1 MNHYP
6 QSIRNAISQLVRLPG
21 IGQRTAERL
30 AMHLLRSTEKDVN
43 NLARSLVDLKK
54 QTMLCSKCYTLSDG
68 ALCQICRDPSRNQ
81 TLLCVVEGPAEMMA
95 VEKTGAYSGL
105 YHVLHGVLSPM
116 DGIGPDDIRINEL
129 IRRLERDTIT
139 EVILATSTQVEG
151 EATASFLAELLTPYH
166 HITVTRIAS
175 GMPVGG
181 DLKYTDPVTL
191 KNAMEKRHAI

>member
-1 MNHYP
+1 MNPYP
-6 QSIRNAISQLVRLPG
+6 QSIRNAINQLVRLPG

-30 AMHLLRSTEKDVN
+30 AMHLLRASEKEVN
-43 NLARSLVDLKK
+43 NLARSLVELKK
-54 QTMLCSKCYTLSDG
+54 QTMLCSQCFTLSDTP
-68 ALCQICRDPSRNQ
+68 LCRVCRDSARTQNQ
-81 TLLCVVEGPAEMMA
+81 LCVVEGPAEMMA
-95 VEKTGAYSGL
+95 IENTGAYNGL

-129 IRRLERDTIT
+129 LRRIERGAIT
-139 EVILATSTQVEG
+139 EVVLATGTQVEG
-151 EATASFLAELLTPYH
+151 EATAAYLAERLKSHP
-166 HITVTRIAS
+166 ITVTRIAS

>member
-6 QSIRNAISQLVRLPG
+6 QSIRNAINQLVRLPG
-21 IGQRTAERL
+21 IGHRTAERL
-30 AMHLLRSTEKDVN
+30 AMHLLRATEKDVN

-54 QTMLCSKCYTLSDG
+54 QTVLCSKCYTLSDSPV
-68 ALCQICRDPSRNQ
+68 CRICRDPSRAQ

-95 VEKTGAYSGL
+95 IEKTGAYNGL

-129 IRRLERDTIT
+129 IKRLEQGTVT
-139 EVILATSTQVEG
+139 EIVLATSTQVEG
-151 EATASFLAELLTPYH
+151 EATASYLAERLQPYN
-166 HITVTRIAS
+166 IAITRIAS

>member
-1 MNHYP
+1 MSQYP
-6 QSIRNAISQLVRLPG
+6 QSIRNAINQLVRLPG

-30 AMHLLRSTEKDVN
+30 AMHLLRATEKEVT

-54 QTMLCSKCYTLSDG
+54 QTVLCSRCFTLSDG
-68 ALCQICRDPSRNQ
+68 PLCRICRDPSRTQ
-81 TLLCVVEGPAEMMA
+81 SVLCVVEGPAEMMA
-95 VEKTGAYSGL
+95 IEKSGAYTGL

-129 IRRLERDTIT
+129 IKRIEQETIT
-139 EVILATSTQVEG
+139 EIVLATSTQVEG
-151 EATASFLAELLTPYH
+151 EATAAYLFERLKPYNV
-166 HITVTRIAS
+166 TTTRIAS

>member
-6 QSIRNAISQLVRLPG
+6 PSILNAINQLIRLPG

-30 AMHLLRSTEKDVN
+30 AMHLLRTAEKDVN
-43 NLARSLVDLKK
+43 SLAKSLVDLKK
-54 QTMLCSKCYTLSDG
+54 QTRLCSKCYTLSDSP
-68 ALCQICRDPSRNQ
+68 LCRICRDQSRAQ

-95 VEKTGAYSGL
+95 IEKTGAYAGL
-105 YHVLHGVLSPM
+105 YHVLDGVLSPM

-129 IRRLERDTIT
+129 IRRLEQDTIT
-139 EVILATSTQVEG
+139 EIVLATSTQVEG
-151 EATASFLAELLTPYH
+151 EATASYLAERLKPYN
-166 HITVTRIAS
+166 ITITRIAS

>member
-6 QSIRNAISQLVRLPG
+6 RSIRNAINQLVRLPG
-21 IGQRTAERL
+21 IGHRTAERL
-30 AMHLLRSTEKDVN
+30 VMHLLRTTEKDVT
-43 NLARSLVDLKK
+43 NLAKSLVELKK
-54 QTMLCSKCYTLSDG
+54 QTRLCEKCFTLSDSP
-68 ALCQICRDPSRNQ
+68 LCRICGDPDRTKNV
-81 TLLCVVEGPAEMMA
+81 LCVIEGPAEMIA
-95 VEKTGAYSGL
+95 VENTGVFNGL

-129 IRRLERDTIT
+129 VKRIKEDAIT
-139 EVILATSTQVEG
+139 EVVLATSTQVEG
-151 EATASFLAELLTPYH
+151 EATALYLAELLKPFP
-166 HITVTRIAS
+166 ITITRIAS

>member
-1 MNHYP
+1 MNQYP
-6 QSIRNAISQLVRLPG
+6 QSIRNAINQLVRLPG

-30 AMHLLRSTEKDVN
+30 AMHLLRATEKEVN

-54 QTMLCSKCYTLSDG
+54 QTVLCSRCFTLSDG
-68 ALCQICRDPSRNQ
+68 PLCRVCRDPSRTQ
-81 TLLCVVEGPAEMMA
+81 ALLCVVEGPAEMMA
-95 VEKTGAYSGL
+95 IEKSGAYNGL

-129 IRRLERDTIT
+129 IKRIEQEPIT
-139 EVILATSTQVEG
+139 EIVLATSTQVEG
-151 EATASFLAELLTPYH
+151 EATAAYLFERLKPYH
-166 HITVTRIAS
+166 ITTTRIAS